1 MRRRELALACALT
14 PAVMGY
20 AGVAGAADGA
30 APSDDTSP
38 TPKDPPKKEPPET
51 LPDQPRKAGF
61 FDALVDSSM
70 KRSWREG
77 DARFFFASTIDVG
90 FLYIRP
96 RVSTGYGRPH
106 DTWFGIDA
114 NPTIAGPG
122 AGVYG
127 GLRLAVPHFDI
138 RVGGRYF
145 AAFQH
150 SFLQKRDKYTRL
162 DLESTALPPA
172 TTLTLE
178 TEANA
183 DIPAGPGDILLLAS
197 VSYLPNVPANQNVFE
212 ESLRVIVD
220 PPWVLRGRVGYGLRF
235 GDHGQISV
243 GLVGDFVHVPE
254 RKTTLVRVG
263 PILRLALSRSFEVRG
278 SFVPRVVSPDDLGL
292 LDSDFTELGLRWRWG
307 TD

>member
-1 MRRRELALACALT
+1 MRRRLAAVAWVFALAT
-14 PAVMGY
+14 YTY
-20 AGVAGAADGA
+20 AMAARAADGA

-38 TPKDPPKKEPPET
+38 TPKVAPKKDPADVANDE
-51 LPDQPRKAGF
+51 PRKAGF

-70 KRSWREG
+70 KRSWHEG
-77 DARFFFASTIDVG
+77 NARLFFASTIDVG
-90 FLYIRP
+90 FIYVRP
-96 RVSTGYGRPH
+96 RASVGYGRPH

-127 GLRLAVPHFDI
+127 GVRLALPHFDI

-150 SFLQKRDKYTRL
+150 SFLQKRDVYTRL
-162 DLESTALPPA
+162 DLESTTLPSA

-183 DIPAGPGDILLLAS
+183 DIPAGPGDVLLLAS
-197 VSYLPNVPANQNVFE
+197 VSYLPNVPSNQNVFE
-212 ESLRVIVD
+212 ESLRIIVD
-220 PPWVLRGRVGYGLRF
+220 PPWVLRGRVGYSLRF

-243 GLVGDFVHVPE
+243 GLVGDFVHVLE

-263 PILRLALSRSFEVRG
+263 PILRLALSRTFEVRG